1 MRIVNFVNLD
11 ALNFLKLL
19 DSALNLHR
27 LCGLISEFLD
37 KFLCVVNHFLLILIS
52 ALLLLDSLF
61 AQFNKVRIIH
71 VVVINFPTRNFD
83 GAIRDIIN
91 KRLIV
96 RNEHQHIGLSFQKI
110 LKPLNRLNV
119 QMVGRLIEQQHIGAL
134 EQNLSQFNTH
144 SPPSAKLRGG
154 AVEVSALKAQAN
166 QGFLYLGF
174 IVLALIHCTQIVFVR
189 QCINQ
194 ILITF

>member
-1 MRIVNFVNLD
+1 M
-11 ALNFLKLL
+11 
-19 DSALNLHR
+19 
-27 LCGLISEFLD
+27 
-37 KFLCVVNHFLLILIS
+37 NHFLLILIS

-96 RNEHQHIGLSFQKI
+96 RNEHQHIGLSFQEI

-194 ILITF
+194 ILITFRLVIGALCQLNIQFINLLIQFINVTEGLLHLLLSRAAV